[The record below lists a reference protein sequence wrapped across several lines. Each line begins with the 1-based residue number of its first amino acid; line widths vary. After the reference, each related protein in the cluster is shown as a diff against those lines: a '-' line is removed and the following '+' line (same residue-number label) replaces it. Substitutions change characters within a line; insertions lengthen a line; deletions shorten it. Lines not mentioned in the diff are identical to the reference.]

1 MSESILFDESAYR
14 CGDAL
19 VATPAPALAI
29 ESGDASLWYIVEG
42 ADPRFDTRHLVDERE
57 FSEGRGAALSLAWH
71 PPAWQ
76 SNGVSLS
83 WWVRIR
89 SGTQD
94 LATAPAHWR
103 RLEVSAAQ
111 REHLPEHVL
120 GDLQENA
127 RDIADKLGQRAQR
140 QERRRIAARAS
151 FFILAG
157 VVAALVVRE
166 ASVTVPLFVLGA
178 LIGIGPRLVHGVRPG
193 LRLADEAPVLMQGAP
208 TSIAVVRRGWF
219 RADTIRWQLVCR
231 ETRSYRPHRTS
242 WWTRRDGLVDE
253 VFDIEVDHGAL
264 NFGKSRRARLDITV
278 PLQAPVT
285 LWTETRRIQWLL
297 RSRYRVAGV
306 DQTTEIALP
315 VIGVNAGAPDE
326 AADTGQAEDTTVT
339 EQRDAAR

>member
-57 FSEGRGAALSLAWH
+57 FNDGRGAALSLAWH
-71 PPAWQ
+71 PPGWQ

-103 RLEVSAAQ
+103 RLEVSAASKE
-111 REHLPEHVL
+111 RLPEHIL
-120 GDLQENA
+120 GELEDNA
-127 RDIADKLGQRAQR
+127 RDIADKLGERAWR

-151 FFILAG
+151 VFILAG
-157 VVAALVVRE
+157 VIAAFIVRDP
-166 ASVTVPLFVLGA
+166 SVTLPLFVLGA

-208 TSIAVVRRGWF
+208 VKVAVQRRGWF
-219 RADTIRWQLVCR
+219 RADTIRWQLICR
-231 ETRSYRPHRTS
+231 ETRSYRPHRPS
-242 WWTRRDGLVDE
+242 WWTKRDGLADE
-253 VFDIEVDHGAL
+253 VFDIEVDQGAL
-264 NFGKSRRARLDITV
+264 NFGRARRTRLELSV

-285 LWTETRRIQWLL
+285 LWTETRRVQWLL

-315 VIGVNAGAPDE
+315 VIGVDARAQDE
-326 AADTGQAEDTTVT
+326 AQEGEPEGGSRVAHLPSTAT
-339 EQRDAAR
+339 